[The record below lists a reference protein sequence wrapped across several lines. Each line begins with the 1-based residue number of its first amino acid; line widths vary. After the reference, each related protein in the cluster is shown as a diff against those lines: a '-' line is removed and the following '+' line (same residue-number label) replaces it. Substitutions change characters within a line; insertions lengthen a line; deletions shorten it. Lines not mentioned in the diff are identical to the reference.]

1 MKFDAKNVILYHA
14 DQTNNIHSIKIVWDV
29 PLIHLASL
37 HSLIPDVSN
46 SSHYVPYLN
55 QNH

>member
-46 SSHYVPYLN
+46 SSHYVPYFN